1 MELMN
6 APPLDQIASPL
17 TRKRATAKDDPT
29 PAVPG
34 NTASKPRGYRNGSL
48 SNANAMTSFGNSSLH

>member
-17 TRKRATAKDDPT
+17 TRKPATAKDDPT

-34 NTASKPRGYRNGSL
+34 NTARNRGVTVTVPYPML
-48 SNANAMTSFGNSSLH
+48 TP